1 MNVKGGGRTLRL
13 LFRKALVGVDP
24 RRAVS
29 EAIQRPPVA
38 GLLRGARR
46 VGVFAC
52 GKAAAAMLQGVP
64 RRFRRVALAV
74 LPRGYPA
81 EGLSS
86 SAVLFAAHPEPD
98 SSSVQAARRSAD
110 YFSLFGS
117 EDVIL
122 CLISGGTSSL
132 LALPRQGITLD
143 QKRRAVRGLMR
154 SGASI
159 VEVNRL
165 RKSLSAIK
173 GGGLGRRTSARL
185 VTFVLSDVPGDR
197 PEFVG
202 SGPTVRGL
210 RRDITLVVGSN
221 RMGLLAAACEAR
233 NRGLRPRLRRERLSG
248 EARTQG
254 ERFARAAMR
263 LEPGEVLL
271 AGGETTVT
279 IQGRHGRGGRN
290 LEFALGAALAF
301 EGVRGVTALAAGS
314 DGIDGSSRAA
324 GAVADGRTAAR
335 ARRLGLDPIR
345 ALARHDTEPF
355 FERLGELVAPGP
367 TGTNVGDWAF
377 AMRAPSRAH

>member
-1 MNVKGGGRTLRL
+1 M
-13 LFRKALVGVDP
+13 
-24 RRAVS
+24 
-29 EAIQRPPVA
+29 
-38 GLLRGARR
+38 
-46 VGVFAC
+46 GVFAC

-64 RRFRRVALAV
+64 RRFRRAALAV

-98 SSSVQAARRSAD
+98 SSSVRAARRSAD
-110 YFSLFGS
+110 FFSLFGS
-117 EDVIL
+117 QDVIL

-132 LALPRQGITLD
+132 LTLPRPGITLD
-143 QKRRAVRGLMR
+143 QKRRAVRELMR

-173 GGGLGRRTSARL
+173 GGRLGRRTSARL
-185 VTFVLSDVPGDR
+185 VTLVLSDVPGD
-197 PEFVG
+197 PAELVG

-210 RRDITLVVGSN
+210 RGDVTLVVGSN
-221 RMGLLAAACEAR
+221 RMGLVSAAREAL

-290 LEFALGAALAF
+290 LEFALGAALALQA
-301 EGVRGVTALAAGS
+301 RKGVTVLAAGS
-314 DGIDGSSRAA
+314 DGIDGTSRAA
-324 GAVADGRTAAR
+324 GALADGETISR
-335 ARRLGLDPIR
+335 ALRVGLDPGR
-345 ALARHDTEPF
+345 ALERHDTEAF
-355 FERLGELVAPGP
+355 FERLGDLLLPGP

-377 AMRAPSRAH
+377 ALRDP

>member
-117 EDVIL
+117 QDVIL

-132 LALPRQGITLD
+132 LALPRPGITLD
-143 QKRRAVRGLMR
+143 QKRRAVRRLMR

-159 VEVNRL
+159 IEVNRL
-165 RKSLSAIK
+165 RKALSAIK
-173 GGGLGRRTSARL
+173 GGRLGRRTSARL
-185 VTFVLSDVPGDR
+185 VTLVLSDVPGDR
-197 PEFVG
+197 PELVG

-210 RRDITLVVGSN
+210 RRDVTLS
-221 RMGLLAAACEAR
+221 LAPNAWGPWGA
-233 NRGLRPRLRRERLSG
+233 
-248 EARTQG
+248 
-254 ERFARAAMR
+254 
-263 LEPGEVLL
+263 
-271 AGGETTVT
+271 
-279 IQGRHGRGGRN
+279 GRGGRTRG
-290 LEFALGAALAF
+290 LGP
-301 EGVRGVTALAAGS
+301 GRRG
-314 DGIDGSSRAA
+314 
-324 GAVADGRTAAR
+324 
-335 ARRLGLDPIR
+335 
-345 ALARHDTEPF
+345 
-355 FERLGELVAPGP
+355 
-367 TGTNVGDWAF
+367 
-377 AMRAPSRAH
+377 